1 VSPIVIGAFLL
12 PFKVF
17 GKTLSPIGTSATL
30 VPSFMNKMQFQKKG
44 GNSHKL
50 RTVKKKRSMEDNKK
64 NDKLKRALQLTL
76 PTQEGDKLIRPIGD
90 IRSV

>member
-30 VPSFMNKMQFQKKG
+30 VPSFMNKMQIQKKVTIAT
-44 GNSHKL
+44 KI
-50 RTVKKKRSMEDNKK
+50 RTVKKKKINGR
-64 NDKLKRALQLTL
+64 
-76 PTQEGDKLIRPIGD
+76 
-90 IRSV
+90 